1 MVSTR
6 SSKKVTTPQEKKIKL
21 VEQIILSSP
30 SSSDSELHSTEEDDD
45 SFEPSSSIHD
55 EEEDD
60 EEDEEDEDEE
70 EDIEDFLLSIPEELH
85 TNVKLKKI
93 FERVKHDIKTKRTPD
108 ICNILKSR
116 ITFQQKVD
124 LFELYILY
132 DNADPYT
139 EEQFQYREVLNKL
152 LPIYKKEYKHN
163 AKYRSQLKEIEKKI
177 NILSDMSLW
186 PSKIITL
193 PTNEI
198 NKEAIFKKYNEL
210 KNMDRD
216 DEEYGK
222 LERWMKLALALPYNN
237 VVSGSIPTESTNFT
251 QYLYDVKRK
260 LDERLYGMNDVKEQ
274 IMLFLHIKLQNPTLQ
289 GCCLGLIGPV
299 GSGKTS
305 IARCLS
311 EVMEFPFQQIS
322 FGGINNSEF
331 LKGYHYTYVG
341 SRPGEIVNCV
351 LRMKYSNGILFFDE
365 YEKASQNPDIQSTL
379 LHITDFSQNSAF
391 RDNYL
396 CDLEVDLS
404 RIWFIYSMNELPE
417 DSALRDRIFPIYIK
431 GYNHADKVRIIIDYL
446 FPKHLENLSIKKE
459 DVIIP
464 DYVASHIVQV
474 SQINS
479 NEKGI
484 RTIEKAVKDIVHKIS
499 FLMIHNCEKFNQF
512 SFVNKKSS
520 SLITLP
526 FQLTNEYVDRF
537 LVNFKS
543 HLKNNSTENMYI

>member
-311 EVMEFPFQQIS
+311 EVMEFPYQQIS

-512 SFVNKKSS
+512 SFVNKNSS